1 MVMNLK
7 KPAESEP
14 VGSLHLCF
22 DRLLLQT
29 IERIARKQTRGTRVS
44 WEDAQQVAYEKVL
57 QATQAGKFRKG
68 GVEEFYHWAA
78 TVARFA
84 IIDLVRH
91 EQQFHCQSLDQNIPG
106 TDVPLSETIA
116 DEFNLSDAFERA
128 DLVLKAIEAIALL
141 NRLHPDRAYL
151 QLWQGRVE
159 GKSQAQLAAEL
170 GVTQGAISKRWKEL
184 CHNIAQILGLLQVD
198 AVKQEL
204 GQIHQQ
210 KTPRTRSQSKW

>member
-1 MVMNLK
+1 MVMNK
-7 KPAESEP
+7 KPGEFQPE
-14 VGSLHLCF
+14 GSLYLCF
-22 DRLLLQT
+22 DPLLLKT
-29 IERIARKQTRGTRVS
+29 IERIARKQTRGTRVF

-57 QATQAGKFRKG
+57 QAMQAGKFRTG

-106 TDVPLSETIA
+106 TDVPLSEAIA
-116 DEFNLSDAFERA
+116 DEFNLLDAYERA
-128 DLVLKAIEAIALL
+128 DLVLKAFEAIADL
-141 NRLHPDRAYL
+141 NRLHPDRGYL
-151 QLWQGRVE
+151 KLWQAKIQ

-184 CHNIAQILGLLQVD
+184 CHNIAQRLGLLQVD

-204 GQIHQQ
+204 GQIQRQ
-210 KTPRTRSQSKW
+210 KARRSRSQTKW

>member
-1 MVMNLK
+1 MNQKLG
-7 KPAESEP
+7 ESQP
-14 VGSLHLCF
+14 QGSLHLCF

-44 WEDAQQVAYEKVL
+44 WEDGKQVAYEKVL
-57 QATQAGKFRKG
+57 QATQAGKFRNG

-106 TDVPLSETIA
+106 TDVPLSEAIA
-116 DEFNLSDAFERA
+116 DEFNLLEAYERA

-141 NRLHPDRAYL
+141 NRRYPDRAYL
-151 QLWQGRVE
+151 KLWQGRVE

-184 CHNIAQILGLLQVD
+184 CHNIAQILGLLQTD

-204 GQIHQQ
+204 GQMQKH
-210 KTPRTRSQSKW
+210 KTPRSRSQTKW

>member
-1 MVMNLK
+1 MNLK
-7 KPAESEP
+7 KRAESEP
-14 VGSLHLCF
+14 EGSLRLCL
-22 DRLLLQT
+22 DRLLLKT

-44 WEDAQQVAYEKVL
+44 WEDAKQVAYEKVL
-57 QATQAGKFRKG
+57 QATQAGKFRTG

-91 EQQFHCQSLDQNIPG
+91 EQQFNCQSLDQNIPG
-106 TDVPLSETIA
+106 TDVPLSEAIA

-141 NRLHPDRAYL
+141 DRRHPDRGYL
-151 QLWQGRVE
+151 KLWQAKIQ

-184 CHNIAQILGLLQVD
+184 CHNIAQILGLLQID
-198 AVKQEL
+198 KVKQEL
-204 GQIHQQ
+204 GEIQQQ

>member
-1 MVMNLK
+1 MNK
-7 KPAESEP
+7 KPGESQP
-14 VGSLHLCF
+14 QSSLHLYF
-22 DRLLLQT
+22 DRLLLKT

-116 DEFNLSDAFERA
+116 DEFNLLDAFERA

-141 NRLHPDRAYL
+141 NRRYPARAYL
-151 QLWQGRVE
+151 KLWQGRVE

-184 CHNIAQILGLLQVD
+184 CHSIAQILGLLQVD

-210 KTPRTRSQSKW
+210 KTRRTRSQTKW